1 MCFIAFYKAPLV
13 ILDHHMHLN
22 NSGIVSYLSTFSQSK
37 RSLKNCSTMFP
48 TACIMSKHTQSHGG
62 KQSAVTMFT
71 IPLEKRRLVGF
82 LHSSWY
88 LNAGRYHDLAWVKGD
103 VVFHHAEFLD
113 ERRSLLLP
121 GDVLDLSFLV
131 MFLISPTRTDTAS
144 PGLLSVHEKCKV
156 VDPAELAVHGQ
167 LGNN

>member
-121 GDVLDLSFLV
+121 GDVLDLSNEDRYRLTRITT
-131 MFLISPTRTDTAS
+131 IST
-144 PGLLSVHEKCKV
+144 
-156 VDPAELAVHGQ
+156 
-167 LGNN
+167 